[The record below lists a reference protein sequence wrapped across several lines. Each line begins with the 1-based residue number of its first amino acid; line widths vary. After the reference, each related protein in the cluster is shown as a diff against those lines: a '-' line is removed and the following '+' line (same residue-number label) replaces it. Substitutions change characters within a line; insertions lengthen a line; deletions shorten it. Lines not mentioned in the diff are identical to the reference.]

1 MIRLLTTV
9 VTAGLVVWA
18 ANHFAETVDSGPW
31 RAPAAAVRDGF
42 AEALRQV
49 ASPQKIE
56 DGAPRSAAESRP
68 ARVVEVPV
76 PVSGPDPAAE
86 PPVEKKIAPL
96 TRSETE
102 AIRCRLERVMQL
114 ARAAGGG

>member
-56 DGAPRSAAESRP
+56 DGAPRSAAESQP

-76 PVSGPDPAAE
+76 QVSGPNPPPAL
-86 PPVEKKIAPL
+86 PVEKKIAPL
-96 TRSETE
+96 TRSEAE
-102 AIRCRLERVMQL
+102 VVRRRLERVMQL
-114 ARAAGGG
+114 ARTAGGG